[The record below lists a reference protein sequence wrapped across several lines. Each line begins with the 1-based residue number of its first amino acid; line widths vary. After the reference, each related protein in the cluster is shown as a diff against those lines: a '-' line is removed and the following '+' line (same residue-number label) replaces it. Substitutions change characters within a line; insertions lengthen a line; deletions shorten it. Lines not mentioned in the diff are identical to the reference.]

1 MRIRIRIKVGGIRTR
16 LEPQGVLVLRLRRWL
31 NPASAL
37 ALGMVLW
44 RLAYDL
50 EWTGRFAIS
59 GGLFSHWQVWMALA
73 LALQVVE
80 ARLARSGQ
88 RGAATG

>member
-1 MRIRIRIKVGGIRTR
+1 MGGIRTGTER
-16 LEPQGVLVLRLRRWL
+16 PGVLIARLRRWL

-37 ALGMVLW
+37 ALAMTFW

-50 EWTGRFAIS
+50 EWTGRFAFS
-59 GGLFSHWQVWMALA
+59 EGLFSHWQVWMGMA

-80 ARLARSGQ
+80 VGLARIHAWYTS
-88 RGAATG
+88 